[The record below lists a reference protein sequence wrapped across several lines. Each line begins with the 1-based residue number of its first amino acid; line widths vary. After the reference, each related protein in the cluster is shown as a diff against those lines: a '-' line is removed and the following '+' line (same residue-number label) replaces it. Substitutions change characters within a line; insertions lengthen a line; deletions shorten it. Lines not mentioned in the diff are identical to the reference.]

1 MFAFWSW
8 TTPMMLQEGMFLK
21 QLEKFCHSNITK
33 STFYR
38 IRIEFVRGYNMTS
51 DLLKPDFTYFKFVKI
66 YLCTTNQCELRDW
79 VGWVKSR
86 FHSLLVILE
95 GI

>member
-1 MFAFWSW
+1 MIGVLNYGQKDKEFMTHYMVTWEESIW
-8 TTPMMLQEGMFLK
+8 
-21 QLEKFCHSNITK
+21 QL
-33 STFYR
+33 
-38 IRIEFVRGYNMTS
+38 
-51 DLLKPDFTYFKFVKI
+51 LYFKFVKI